1 MMTGQDYRQ
10 SILRLKPKAYMFG
23 REIEDLGAYGF
34 TDANLR
40 GIAETYD
47 MARDPALEPLFVT
60 TSHLSGRPISR
71 YTHIHQSSE
80 DLMARIKVARQV
92 CRRTGVCL
100 GRCGADSL
108 NALWA
113 TTYDIDAKL
122 GTEYHRRFKD
132 FLRRV
137 QDEDLVTTLAL
148 TDPKGDRGLRAAQ
161 QPDRDAYVRIVER
174 RPDGIVVRGA
184 KAMIAGATAAH
195 EILVHPG
202 TGFGSDEA
210 DYAVAFAIPNHTP
223 GLYHVVDRQAS
234 DERKNEPSWD
244 QGNVRYGSLE
254 ALIVFDDVFVPNERV
269 FMAGE
274 AEFAADCVGRFALL
288 HRVVL
293 AGCLAGCGDVLTGAT
308 ALVAEANGLAKPM
321 RDQLAEMTYYS
332 EALYAGALGAC
343 SQPQKTASGAVFP
356 DPLLANVSKWHI
368 SWMPYEI
375 QKRAEE
381 VTGGSLACMPSQAD
395 LESEAVGPAVR
406 KYLQG
411 TAAVPVEARMRA
423 IRLVENLVAGP
434 GRLGSLC
441 MHGAGSPAAAR
452 ITVRALSD
460 IEKKKGLAKH
470 LAGLDG

>member
-10 SILRLKPKAYMFG
+10 SLLKLKPKAFMFG
-23 REIEDLGAYGF
+23 KEIQDLAADGF
-34 TDANLR
+34 TAANLN
-40 GIAETYD
+40 GVAETYD
-47 MARDPALEPLFVT
+47 MAKDPSLEPLFVT
-60 TSHLSGRPISR
+60 RSPITGREISR
-71 YTHIHQSSE
+71 YTHINTSAE

-113 TTYDIDAKL
+113 TTFDLDQKL
-122 GTEYHRRFKD
+122 GTEYHQRFKA

-148 TDPKGDRGLRAAQ
+148 TDPKGDRSLRPSQ
-161 QPDRDAYVRIVER
+161 QPDKDMYVRIVER

-202 TGFGSDEA
+202 TGLAPEES
-210 DYAVAFAIPNHTP
+210 DYAVAFAVPNGTP
-223 GLYHVVDRQAS
+223 GLYHVIDRQSA
-234 DERKNEPSWD
+234 DERKNSESWD
-244 QGNVRYGSLE
+244 KGNVRYGSLE
-254 ALIVFDDVFVPNERV
+254 ALIVFDDVFVPSERV

-274 AEFAADCVGRFALL
+274 AEFAGEVVSRFALL

-321 RDQLAEMTYYS
+321 RDKLAEMTYYS

-343 SQPQKTASGAVFP
+343 SQPVRTASGAVFP
-356 DPLLANVSKWHI
+356 DPLLANVSKWHV

-375 QKRAEE
+375 QKVAEE
-381 VTGGSLACMPSQAD
+381 VVGGSVACMPSQAD

-411 TAAVPVEARMRA
+411 AAGYPVEARMRA
-423 IRLVENLVAGP
+423 IRLVENMVAGP

-441 MHGAGSPAAAR
+441 MHGAGSPAAAK
-452 ITVRALSD
+452 IMVRALSA
-460 IEKKKGLAKH
+460 IEDKKALARH
-470 LAGLDG
+470 LAGLA